1 VPAAAWTLAGARA
14 KAAKHTSTTHVRT
27 SSTAVEHIAAGS
39 LFMETED
46 GVLSCV
52 LCVSTYT
59 SLINLYAVTASARAR
74 RKQKTIKKISLAVA
88 WGKLAFC

>member
-1 VPAAAWTLAGARA
+1 
-14 KAAKHTSTTHVRT
+14 
-27 SSTAVEHIAAGS
+27 
-39 LFMETED
+39 
-46 GVLSCV
+46 
-52 LCVSTYT
+52 VSTYT

>member
-1 VPAAAWTLAGARA
+1 
-14 KAAKHTSTTHVRT
+14 VRT

-59 SLINLYAVTASARAR
+59 SLINLYAER
-74 RKQKTIKKISLAVA
+74 L
-88 WGKLAFC
+88 

>member
-14 KAAKHTSTTHVRT
+14 MAAKHTSTTHVRT

-59 SLINLYAVTASARAR
+59 SLINLYAVTASAR
-74 RKQKTIKKISLAVA
+74 QKKTKNNKKKSHLQLRGAS
-88 WGKLAFC
+88 